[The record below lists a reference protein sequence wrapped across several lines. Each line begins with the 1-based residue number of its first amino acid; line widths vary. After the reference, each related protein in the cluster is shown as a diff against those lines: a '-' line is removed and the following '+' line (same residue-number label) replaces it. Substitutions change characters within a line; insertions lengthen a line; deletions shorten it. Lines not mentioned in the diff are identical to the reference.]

1 MANLLSSKK
10 RIKQNEHNRLRNRA
24 RKSAVKTEIRKFLDA
39 IHDGDL
45 QLAQERFQQ
54 VTKRL
59 DQTAAKGTFHRNLA
73 ARKKSRLAAK
83 LNAAVAKA
91 GD

>member
-10 RIKQNEHNRLRNRA
+10 RVKQNEKARMRNRA
-24 RKSAVKTEIRKFLDA
+24 FKSVVKTEIRKFVDA

-45 QLAQERFQQ
+45 QLAKEQFQR
-54 VTKRL
+54 VTKTL
-59 DQTAAKGTFHRNLA
+59 DQTAAKGTFHKNMV
-73 ARKKSRLAAK
+73 ARKKSRLARR

-91 GD
+91 GG